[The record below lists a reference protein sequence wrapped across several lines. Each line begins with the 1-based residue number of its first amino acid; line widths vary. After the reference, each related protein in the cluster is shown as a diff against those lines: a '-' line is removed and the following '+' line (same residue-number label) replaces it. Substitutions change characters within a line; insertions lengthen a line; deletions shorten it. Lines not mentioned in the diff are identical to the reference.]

1 MLPYCVCCSFLGDD
15 AALVLP
21 PSPPAYL
28 VHSIDYFRSFINDPY
43 VMGQIAVNHA
53 LSGIVPGLSLSLSSL
68 FLFSIWSS
76 VCYLYNAL
84 MIWLLCTDVY
94 AMNAEAVSAMA
105 LCVLP
110 YGPERMVSTAALIV
124 IVALQYI

>member
-21 PSPPAYL
+21 PAPPAYL

-53 LSGIVPGLSLSLSSL
+53 LSGIGHGLFLSLSI
-68 FLFSIWSS
+68 FS
-76 VCYLYNAL
+76 VLYLVFC
-84 MIWLLCTDVY
+84 LL
-94 AMNAEAVSAMA
+94 
-105 LCVLP
+105 
-110 YGPERMVSTAALIV
+110 LIYC
-124 IVALQYI
+124 IDDMGICAQMCMR

>member
-21 PSPPAYL
+21 PAPPAYL

-53 LSGIVPGLSLSLSSL
+53 LSGIVPGLSLSLSIFFCSL
-68 FLFSIWSS
+68 
-76 VCYLYNAL
+76 
-84 MIWLLCTDVY
+84 
-94 AMNAEAVSAMA
+94 
-105 LCVLP
+105 
-110 YGPERMVSTAALIV
+110 YGDMFVT
-124 IVALQYI
+124 YILH